1 MILSNEYADFIF
13 NNVDAILDQEEYN
26 LQCVEL
32 AGYRYGI
39 GHYRLENQ
47 RLDYG
52 RFPYNIMPKV
62 YGLMDQTSL
71 EETGVIKIQRQPY
84 LSLRGQGVMIGFV
97 DTGIQYENPIFQNED
112 GTTKIFSIWDQTL
125 QTGSPPN
132 GFLYGREY
140 TSEEINEALQSDV
153 PRELVETTDEL
164 GHGTFLAGISAGKE
178 NISEDFIGVAP
189 DAQLV
194 VVKLKP
200 MKENLR
206 DFYKISKDAVGFQ
219 ENDIMMGVKYLI
231 TKAREAGKPL
241 VICIGVGTNQ
251 GGHNGEGN
259 LSQLLNDLS
268 TYVGNCVV
276 IAGGNEGNAGKH
288 FFMEEENKEEY
299 ETVEINVGDNESGFL
314 MELWG
319 NNPNTY
325 SIAIESPSGKLYPR
339 IPVQTTSTVEANFVL
354 DGTKVFVNYGFV
366 EAQTGN
372 QFIALRFQTPARG
385 IWRLR
390 VYSTDTFE
398 RSFHIWLPI
407 TNFVSEDT
415 FFIRSEPNVTIT
427 EPGNARGPITVGA
440 YNHYNNSVWLHSSRG
455 FTRAGV
461 VKPEIVAPGVQVYG
475 PLLNE
480 QFSYQSGSSYS
491 AAFVAG
497 MCAMMLEWGIVKGND
512 VSLDTI
518 LIKNSLIRSATRQSN
533 INYPNESF
541 GYGIVNIFQ
550 SFQQLV

>member
-1 MILSNEYADFIF
+1 M
-13 NNVDAILDQEEYN
+13 
-26 LQCVEL
+26 
-32 AGYRYGI
+32 
-39 GHYRLENQ
+39 
-47 RLDYG
+47 
-52 RFPYNIMPKV
+52 
-62 YGLMDQTSL
+62 
-71 EETGVIKIQRQPY
+71 
-84 LSLRGQGVMIGFV
+84 
-97 DTGIQYENPIFQNED
+97 
-112 GTTKIFSIWDQTL
+112 
-125 QTGSPPN
+125 
-132 GFLYGREY
+132 
-140 TSEEINEALQSDV
+140 
-153 PRELVETTDEL
+153 
-164 GHGTFLAGISAGKE
+164 
-178 NISEDFIGVAP
+178 
-189 DAQLV
+189 
-194 VVKLKP
+194 
-200 MKENLR
+200 
-206 DFYKISKDAVGFQ
+206 
-219 ENDIMMGVKYLI
+219 
-231 TKAREAGKPL
+231 
-241 VICIGVGTNQ
+241 
-251 GGHNGEGN
+251 
-259 LSQLLNDLS
+259 
-268 TYVGNCVV
+268 V